1 MRRNNTTKNKILEII
16 MAKETKGKKISEY
29 KDPEKMCPKC
39 GVRMANHKN
48 RFSCGKCGYTEM
60 KKED

>member
-1 MRRNNTTKNKILEII
+1 
-16 MAKETKGKKISEY
+16 MAKETKGKKTSEY
-29 KDPEKMCPKC
+29 KNPEKMCPKC